1 MNEILLIFILSKDVY
16 CIKITN
22 IFFNIM
28 SINVNFL
35 IKII

>member
-22 IFFNIM
+22 IFFN
-28 SINVNFL
+28 VNFL